1 MAVAERAGARVVVLD
16 GDERVLLLRGRD
28 PVQPRGHSWWFTPG
42 GGLNPGE
49 TAEEAAR
56 RELREETGLS
66 PADLT
71 PLPWWRRVEFDFAG
85 QRYQQ
90 EERYFLARVSETT
103 VSGQNVTDFE
113 REVLIGHRWWP
124 LAELAGTTDTV
135 YPRRLAALVRSL
147 VTEGIQPGADLEDI
161 GE

>member
-16 GDERVLLLRGRD
+16 GAERLLLLRGRD
-28 PVQPRGHSWWFTPG
+28 PARPTAEWWFTPG

-49 TAEEAAR
+49 TAEQAAR

-66 PADLT
+66 PVDLT

-85 QRYQQ
+85 QRYHQ
-90 EERYFLARVSETT
+90 EERYFLARVAETT
-103 VSGQNVTDFE
+103 VNGEQVTDFE

-124 LAELAGTTDTV
+124 LAELAGTQDTV
-135 YPRRLAALVRSL
+135 YPRRLAALVTAL
-147 VTEGIQPGADLEDI
+147 VTDGIQPGAELEDI